1 MHLKIACYYKNCL
14 KVGHWFLKDVK
25 LNNKDYSEKAGIIKR
40 KYIVENI
47 DSEDITRK
55 EKKFELLLRKK
66 NQINYKFFLIKK
78 SRIPNLNINKNIN
91 IIIN

>member
-14 KVGHWFLKDVK
+14 KVGHWFLKGVK

-40 KYIVENI
+40 KYLLENI

-55 EKKFELLLRKK
+55 EKKFELLLRKQ
-66 NQINYKFFLIKK
+66 NQINYKFIFFLIKK
-78 SRIPNLNINKNIN
+78 SRIPKFGILL
-91 IIIN
+91 